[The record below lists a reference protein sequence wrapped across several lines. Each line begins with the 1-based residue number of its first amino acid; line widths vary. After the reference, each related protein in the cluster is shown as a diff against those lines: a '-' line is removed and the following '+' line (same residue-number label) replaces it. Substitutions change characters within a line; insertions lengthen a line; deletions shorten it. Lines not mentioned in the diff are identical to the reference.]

1 MSEKLVSPFTAEPK
15 EVFTQQSLSG
25 STTRALVIGALGA
38 IFLSVATPAS
48 ESLIMG
54 TGLAR
59 SQLPVGCVSTYVF
72 LILINV
78 ILKRFKVG
86 LSAAELVIIY
96 AMMLVASGISA
107 FGMAGFLVPVL
118 TSAQYYATP
127 ENEWKE
133 LFHQYIP
140 DWMVVQDTK
149 AIKYFFEGLPAG
161 SRIPW
166 GAWVNPLFLWMI
178 YVLGFY
184 AVVICICV
192 IVRKQWIQRERLQFP
207 LVQFAVELAAEGPPR
222 RPSCVPPF
230 FKNPAVWLGLAIPMA
245 IHSINGLHHYYPSV
259 PRILMYYDLSRFL
272 TDRPF
277 NAINWLRA
285 DIYLSVIGFMY
296 TLPTQLSF
304 SLWFFY
310 FFYQVQYVLWAAFGQ
325 RPDPPFIGH
334 IVRSGAALQM
344 AGACFGLIAYI
355 LWRMREHLADI
366 LRRAF
371 QRRGNFDDSDEPFP
385 YRATIF
391 LFIAGFFII
400 GLWSHI
406 AGVPILIA
414 LSIHITIFVV
424 MIALM
429 RVVSEGG
436 VLMLHTSFRPLDVI
450 TQFVGTRTVGPKGLT
465 VLMYQEKIF
474 MTTFLDY
481 LMPSVLDGFKLSDSA
496 PPYGPPVDR
505 GTIMNRRNLL
515 SSLCLTII
523 LSIFFA
529 CVTLIFIGYKYG
541 GINTGHFYGWSTT
554 LEFFRLQNIL
564 NKPVEA
570 SMGGVMNLLFG
581 ALTVVFLSL
590 MRQRFWWWPFHPLGF
605 VMGATYP
612 MVLLWFS
619 ALLGWLMK
627 WATLRF
633 GGISMYNKLRPFF
646 LGMVLGE
653 YLSGSIWIIVSA
665 LSGKIGYGILF

>member
-1 MSEKLVSPFTAEPK
+1 MLEKIVSSFTAENGGDA
-15 EVFTQQSLSG
+15 FTQTSRSS
-25 STTRALVIGALGA
+25 STIRALVLGALGA
-38 IFLSVATPAS
+38 IFLSVVTPAS
-48 ESLIMG
+48 EALIMG

-59 SQLPVGCVSTYVF
+59 SQLPVGCVSTYLF
-72 LILINV
+72 LVLINV
-78 ILKRFKVG
+78 ILKRLKIG
-86 LSAAELVIIY
+86 LKAAELVIIY

-107 FGMAGFLVPVL
+107 FGLMGFLVPVL
-118 TSAQYYATP
+118 GSAQYYATP

-140 DWMVVQDTK
+140 DWMVLGDVK

-161 SRIPW
+161 LRIPW
-166 GAWVNPLFLWMI
+166 GAWVNPLLLWMI
-178 YVLGFY
+178 YVFGFY
-184 AVVICICV
+184 TVVICICV
-192 IVRKQWIQRERLQFP
+192 IVRKQWIERERLQFP
-207 LVQFAVELAAEGPPR
+207 LVQFAVEIAAEGQPKR
-222 RPSCVPPF
+222 SSLVPPF
-230 FKNPAVWLGLAIPMA
+230 FKNPAVWLGLAIPMV
-245 IHSINGLHHYYPSV
+245 IHGVNGLHHYYPAV
-259 PRILMYYDLSRFL
+259 PRMLLYYDLRRFL

-277 NAINWLRA
+277 NAINRLRA
-285 DIYLSVIGFMY
+285 DTYLSVIGFTY

-310 FFYQVQYVLWAAFGQ
+310 LLYQIQYVLWAAFGQ

-371 QRRGNFDDSDEPFP
+371 QRQCNVDDSDETLP
-385 YRATIF
+385 YRLTIF
-391 LFIAGFFII
+391 LFIAGFII
-400 GLWSHI
+400 ISLWSHI
-406 AGVPILIA
+406 AGVPLLVA
-414 LSIHITIFVV
+414 LSIHITIYVV
-424 MIALM
+424 MMALM

-450 TQFVGTRTVGPKGLT
+450 TQFIGTRAIGPKGLT

-496 PPYGPPVDR
+496 K
-505 GTIMNRRNLL
+505 MNRRSLL
-515 SSLCLTII
+515 GALCLTVI
-523 LSIFFA
+523 LSILFA
-529 CVTLIFIGYKYG
+529 SVTLIFIGYRYG
-541 GINTGHFYGWSTT
+541 GLNAGHFYGWSTT

-570 SMGGVMNLLFG
+570 SMKGVMNLSFG

-619 ALLGWLMK
+619 VLLGWLMK

-633 GGISMYNKLRPFF
+633 GGISRYNKLRPIF

-653 YLSGSIWIIVSA
+653 YLSGSIWLIVSA
-665 LSGKIGYGILF
+665 ISGRIGYRILF

>member
-1 MSEKLVSPFTAEPK
+1 
-15 EVFTQQSLSG
+15 
-25 STTRALVIGALGA
+25 
-38 IFLSVATPAS
+38 
-48 ESLIMG
+48 
-54 TGLAR
+54 
-59 SQLPVGCVSTYVF
+59 
-72 LILINV
+72 
-78 ILKRFKVG
+78 
-86 LSAAELVIIY
+86 
-96 AMMLVASGISA
+96 
-107 FGMAGFLVPVL
+107 
-118 TSAQYYATP
+118 
-127 ENEWKE
+127 
-133 LFHQYIP
+133 
-140 DWMVVQDTK
+140 
-149 AIKYFFEGLPAG
+149 
-161 SRIPW
+161 
-166 GAWVNPLFLWMI
+166 
-178 YVLGFY
+178 
-184 AVVICICV
+184 V

-207 LVQFAVELAAEGPPR
+207 LVQFAVEIAAEGPPR
-222 RPSCVPPF
+222 RPSLVPPF
-230 FKNPAVWLGLAIPMA
+230 FKNPAVWLGLAIPLV

-272 TDRPF
+272 TDKPF

-285 DIYLSVIGFMY
+285 DIYLSVIGFTY

-371 QRRGNFDDSDEPFP
+371 QRQPACHDGWCGGLTPAHRADRGNVDDSDEPLP
-385 YRATIF
+385 YRVTIF

-406 AGVPILIA
+406 AGVPILVA
-414 LSIHITIFVV
+414 LSIHITIYVV
-424 MIALM
+424 MMALM

-496 PPYGPPVDR
+496 PPLTSPPHAGGKEEGAYGGERDGGR
-505 GTIMNRRNLL
+505 GTIMNRRSLL
-515 SSLCLTII
+515 GALCLTII

-570 SMGGVMNLLFG
+570 SMGGVMNLSFG

-646 LGMVLGE
+646 LAMVLGE

-665 LSGKIGYGILF
+665 ISGRIGYGILF

>member
-1 MSEKLVSPFTAEPK
+1 MLEKLISDFTSEPGNAFIQK
-15 EVFTQQSLSG
+15 SRSD
-25 STTRALVIGALGA
+25 STTRAFVIGALGA

-48 ESLIMG
+48 EALIMG

-59 SQLPVGCVSTYVF
+59 SQLPVGCVSTYIF
-72 LILINV
+72 LVLINV

-86 LSAAELVIIY
+86 LNAAELVIIY

-118 TSAQYYATP
+118 GSAQYYATP

-140 DWMVVQDTK
+140 DWMVLQDTK
-149 AIKYFFEGLPAG
+149 AIKYFFEGLPPG
-161 SRIPW
+161 LRIPW
-166 GAWVNPLFLWMI
+166 GIWVNPLLLWMI

-184 AVVICICV
+184 TVVICICV
-192 IVRKQWIQRERLQFP
+192 IVRKQWIESERLQFP
-207 LVQFAVELAAEGPPR
+207 LVQFAVEIAAEESSPKR
-222 RPSCVPPF
+222 SSYIPPF
-230 FKNPAVWLGLAIPMA
+230 FKNPAVWLGLAIPMI
-245 IHSINGLHHYYPSV
+245 IHGINGLHHYYPTI
-259 PRILMYYDLSRFL
+259 PRILLYYDLRKFL

-277 NAINWLRA
+277 NAINRLRA
-285 DIYLSVIGFMY
+285 DTYLSVIGFTY

-310 FFYQVQYVLWAAFGQ
+310 LFYQIQYVLWAAFGQ

-366 LRRAF
+366 WRRAF
-371 QRRGNFDDSDEPFP
+371 QRRSSIDDSDEPLP
-385 YRATIF
+385 YRVIIF
-391 LFIAGFFII
+391 LFIAGFLII
-400 GLWSHI
+400 SLWSHI
-406 AGVPILIA
+406 AGIPILVA

-424 MIALM
+424 MMALM

-450 TQFVGTRTVGPKGLT
+450 TQFAGTRAVGPKGLT

-481 LMPSVLDGFKLSDSA
+481 LMPSVLDGFKLSESA
-496 PPYGPPVDR
+496 N
-505 GTIMNRRNLL
+505 MNRRSLL
-515 SSLCLTII
+515 GAICLTII
-523 LSIFFA
+523 LSILFA
-529 CVTLIFIGYKYG
+529 CVTLIFIGYRYG
-541 GINTGHFYGWSTT
+541 GINAGHFYGWSTT

-564 NKPVEA
+564 NKPVDA
-570 SMGGVMNLLFG
+570 SMGGMMNLSFG
-581 ALTVVFLSL
+581 ALGVVFLSL
-590 MRQRFWWWPFHPLGF
+590 IRQRFWWWPFHPLGF

-619 ALLGWLMK
+619 VLLGWLMK

-633 GGISMYNKLRPFF
+633 GGISMYNRLRPLF

-653 YLSGSIWIIVSA
+653 YLSGGIWLIVSA
-665 LSGKIGYGILF
+665 ISGRIGYRILF

>member
-1 MSEKLVSPFTAEPK
+1 MPEKLVS
-15 EVFTQQSLSG
+15 SLTSGHENAFSQTSRSG
-25 STTRALVIGALGA
+25 STTRALVVGGLGA
-38 IFLSVATPAS
+38 AFLSVVTPAS
-48 ESLIMG
+48 EALIMG

-72 LILINV
+72 LVLINV
-78 ILKRFKVG
+78 ILKRLKIG
-86 LSAAELVIIY
+86 LNAAELVIIY

-107 FGMAGFLVPVL
+107 FGLMGFLVPVL
-118 TSAQYYATP
+118 GSAQYYATP
-127 ENEWKE
+127 ENEWQE

-140 DWMVVQDTK
+140 DWMVLQDAK
-149 AIKYFFEGLPAG
+149 AIKYFFDGLPPG
-161 SRIPW
+161 LRIPW
-166 GAWVNPLFLWMI
+166 GTWVNPLLLWMI

-184 AVVICICV
+184 TVVICICV
-192 IVRKQWIQRERLQFP
+192 VVRKQWIERERLQFP
-207 LVQFAVELAAEGPPR
+207 LVQFAVEIAAEGQPR
-222 RPSCVPPF
+222 RSSFVPPF
-230 FKNPAVWLGLAIPMA
+230 FKNPAVWLGLAIPLV
-245 IHSINGLHHYYPSV
+245 IHGINGLHHYYPSV
-259 PRILMYYDLSRFL
+259 PRILLYYDLRRFL

-277 NAINWLRA
+277 NAINRLRA
-285 DIYLSVIGFMY
+285 DTYLSVIGFTY

-310 FFYQVQYVLWAAFGQ
+310 LFYQIQYVLWAAFGQ

-366 LRRAF
+366 LRRTL
-371 QRRGNFDDSDEPFP
+371 QKRCHVDDSGEPLP
-385 YRATIF
+385 YRLTTF
-391 LFIAGFFII
+391 LFLAGFII
-400 GLWSHI
+400 ISLWSHI
-406 AGVPILIA
+406 AGVPLLVA
-414 LSIHITIFVV
+414 LAIHITIYVV
-424 MIALM
+424 MMALM

-450 TQFVGTRTVGPKGLT
+450 NQFVSTRTVGPKGLT

-496 PPYGPPVDR
+496 N
-505 GTIMNRRNLL
+505 MNRRSLL
-515 SSLCLTII
+515 GALCLTVV
-523 LSIFFA
+523 LSILCA
-529 CVTLIFIGYKYG
+529 AVTLIFIGYKYG
-541 GINTGHFYGWSTT
+541 GVNAGHFYGWSTT

-570 SMGGVMNLLFG
+570 SNTGMMNLAFG
-581 ALTVVFLSL
+581 GLTVVFLSL

-619 ALLGWLMK
+619 VLLGWLMK
-627 WATLRF
+627 WATLRI
-633 GGISMYNKLRPFF
+633 GGISMYNKLRPLF
-646 LGMVLGE
+646 LGLVLGE
-653 YLSGSIWIIVSA
+653 YLSGGIWLIVGA
-665 LSGKIGYGILF
+665 ISGRIGYRILF

>member
-1 MSEKLVSPFTAEPK
+1 MSEKFVSPFTSENEAAFIPK
-15 EVFTQQSLSG
+15 NRSG
-25 STTRALVIGALGA
+25 STVRALVIGAFGA
-38 IFLSVATPAS
+38 IFLSVITPAS
-48 ESLIMG
+48 EALIMG

-72 LILINV
+72 IVLINV
-78 ILKRFKVG
+78 ILKRLKIG
-86 LSAAELVIIY
+86 LNAAELVIIY

-118 TSAQYYATP
+118 GSAQYYATP
-127 ENEWKE
+127 ENEWQE

-140 DWMVVQDTK
+140 DWMALQDTK
-149 AIKYFFEGLPAG
+149 SIKYFFDGLPPG
-161 SRIPW
+161 LRIPW
-166 GAWVNPLFLWMI
+166 EIWVNPLLLWMI
-178 YVLGFY
+178 YVFGFY

-192 IVRKQWIQRERLQFP
+192 IVRKQWIESERLQFP
-207 LVQFAVELAAEGPPR
+207 LVQFAVEIAAEDDSKSQSSVPR
-222 RPSCVPPF
+222 F
-230 FKNPAVWLGLAIPMA
+230 FKNPAVWLGLSIPMI
-245 IHSINGLHHYYPSV
+245 IHLINGLHHYYPSV
-259 PRILMYYDLSRFL
+259 PRILLYYDLRRFL

-277 NAINWLRA
+277 NAINRLRA
-285 DIYLSVIGFMY
+285 DTYLSVIGFTY

-310 FFYQVQYVLWAAFGQ
+310 LFYQVQYVLWAAFGQ

-355 LWRMREHLADI
+355 FWRMRDHLADI
-366 LRRAF
+366 LRKAF
-371 QRRGNFDDSDEPFP
+371 QRGAKVDDSDEPLP
-385 YRATIF
+385 YRVTVV
-391 LFIAGFFII
+391 FFIVGFLI
-400 GLWSHI
+400 ISLWSHL
-406 AGVPILIA
+406 AGIPILVSV
-414 LSIHITIFVV
+414 SIHITIFVV
-424 MIALM
+424 MMALM

-450 TQFVGTRTVGPKGLT
+450 TQFAGTRAVGPKGLT

-496 PPYGPPVDR
+496 K
-505 GTIMNRRNLL
+505 MKRRSLL
-515 SSLCLTII
+515 SALFLTIV
-523 LSIFFA
+523 LSIIFA
-529 CVTLIFIGYKYG
+529 CVTLVFIGYRYG
-541 GINTGHFYGWSTT
+541 GVNAGHFYGWSTT

-564 NKPVEA
+564 NKPVDP
-570 SMGGVMNLLFG
+570 SMTGVMNLSFG
-581 ALTVVFLSL
+581 ALGVVFLSL

-619 ALLGWLMK
+619 VLLGWLMK
-627 WATLRF
+627 WTTLRF
-633 GGISMYNKLRPFF
+633 GGISMYNKLRPIF

-653 YLSGSIWIIVSA
+653 YLAGSIWLIVSA
-665 LSGKIGYGILF
+665 ITGRIGYRILF